1 MSILLTGFG
10 LFGSHTV
17 NPSWEVMKTFHGQ
30 AFGALVAAS
39 HLLPVEYGNGDKHQG
54 SEHR

>member
-30 AFGALVAAS
+30 AFGALVAVS